1 MFSGQSASKSRG
13 KRGINESREACDG
26 IARSYSHTYADACA
40 LARGACQALRAI
52 PLCTRCTFALK
63 SRKKTR
69 AHTHIQGNAMTLAC
83 SLSLS
88 RAEFDETARGDS
100 SREKRNR
107 QRASRST
114 KVRDTTCRICPKSF
128 HNVTTESS
136 NLARARAR
144 AMCHFQFKARA
155 AKETPR
161 PTLPMVG
168 QFFFFT
174 ALSRDEWGFCSRDV
188 ILSCYI

>member
-144 AMCHFQFKARA
+144 ARCVISNSKRELRKKRHV
-155 AKETPR
+155 
-161 PTLPMVG
+161 LPSRWSNN
-168 QFFFFT
+168 FFFLQPYREMNGDS
-174 ALSRDEWGFCSRDV
+174 ALET
-188 ILSCYI
+188 